1 MSHVHVHVTCACA
14 CDMHVHVRACC
25 MCMCACMCAC
35 ACVGTGVQL
44 ETPGEPS
51 LPSRVYCLELFRSLL
66 RLTPTTVE
74 ARPHEFISRGCCA
87 VSPLRL
93 QLRSTASRV
102 HDCPPSVPSLQHS
115 NETGGYTT
123 AFETDGCTSQQP
135 RSDNPHP
142 RLAPTSLCLPGN
154 PLRQLP
160 SPRTRAPRSA
170 ALARLRPRT
179 PSAAAAHAHTAAT
192 ETEPLMQLRPRL
204 CLADLPLR

>member
-1 MSHVHVHVTCACA
+1 
-14 CDMHVHVRACC
+14 

-66 RLTPTTVE
+66 CLTPTTVE
-74 ARPHEFISRGCCA
+74 ARPHEFLTA
-87 VSPLRL
+87 VVVLFPPPPA
-93 QLRSTASRV
+93 TAVNRV
-102 HDCPPSVPSLQHS
+102 ASAAHCPPSVPSRTKRAVTSEKQHS
-115 NETGGYTT
+115 KLTV
-123 AFETDGCTSQQP
+123 AQVIQP

-142 RLAPTSLCLPGN
+142 RLAPTALCLPGD

>member
-14 CDMHVHVRACC
+14 CACACACVC
-25 MCMCACMCAC
+25 MCMCAC

-74 ARPHEFISRGCCA
+74 ARPHEFLSRGCCA

-102 HDCPPSVPSLQHS
+102 HHCPPSVPSLQHS

-142 RLAPTSLCLPGN
+142 RLAPTALCLPGN

-179 PSAAAAHAHTAAT
+179 PSAAAAHAHSSHRDRASHATAPP
-192 ETEPLMQLRPRL
+192 PLLGRPSS
-204 CLADLPLR
+204 PLTQVPP